1 MGIGFVI
8 GLVISGL
15 ILGALGRLIVPGRQ
29 RMSVLM
35 TILVG
40 VGGSLLGGL
49 VGNVLFG
56 RPGGFILGV
65 ACSALIVYILARS
78 NRV

>member
-1 MGIGFVI
+1 VLFFLL
-8 GLVISGL
+8 GLVLTGL

-29 RMSVLM
+29 AMSVPM

-40 VGGSLLGGL
+40 VGGSLAGGF
-49 VGNVLFG
+49 VGRVLFG

-65 ACSALIVYILARS
+65 ACSALIVYLLSRRG
-78 NRV
+78 RV